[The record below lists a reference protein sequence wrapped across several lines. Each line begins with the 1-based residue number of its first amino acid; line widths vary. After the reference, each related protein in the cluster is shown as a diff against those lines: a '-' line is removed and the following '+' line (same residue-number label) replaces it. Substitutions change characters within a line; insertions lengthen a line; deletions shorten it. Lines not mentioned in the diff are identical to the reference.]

1 LWWPVVAGVEE
12 VVAAVAEQVVYCK
25 PLTFL
30 LLPGLLSRL
39 RLARAAQAQQVVLQ
53 KALPAQ
59 IVFLVL

>member
-1 LWWPVVAGVEE
+1 VEE